1 MFIAKSCTVT
11 VSVMAWVEENV
22 ASPVVTKENVQF
34 FFFSSVHFR
43 TSFSEGVLCK
53 NARKEV
59 HERGRSTSDCEKE
72 IEIKS
77 PHTEIVLFQLITFLR
92 FSRQTKLSSGI

>member
-34 FFFSSVHFR
+34 FFLAQCISVRPSVKAFCVR
-43 TSFSEGVLCK
+43 MREKKCTREDVQRQIAK
-53 NARKEV
+53 RK
-59 HERGRSTSDCEKE
+59 
-72 IEIKS
+72 
-77 PHTEIVLFQLITFLR
+77 
-92 FSRQTKLSSGI
+92 